1 MSEKAPTHESIKK
14 TIKRSGTAIAAP
26 LFLFFILL
34 GANADAIAYI
44 VLLAGISYWV
54 YVRLQVNKWDKNPEV
69 KPILDAVREEMKE
82 ERSQAKQTK
91 SLLVKYEVGLE
102 HLNLSGS
109 YNISS
114 AQTGLQLKRTFG
126 KDVVLIPW
134 SDLIEVEAG
143 SEADLRSRVTVSR
156 LLLTG
161 IFAFGLKKERKK
173 GFFISVATPNSLG
186 LFQVNTSGSNN
197 RANEKKARVFAA
209 ACNARIRSV
218 NPQGVAKAEASSAS
232 SYDEI
237 EKLGDLLNKGLL
249 TQKSLM
255 QKRGKYSGYSPLLA
269 HELVAIV
276 AN

>member
-1 MSEKAPTHESIKK
+1 MADKAPTHESIKK

-26 LFLFFILL
+26 LVLFFILL
-34 GANADAIAYI
+34 GANVDALAYI
-44 VLLAGISYWV
+44 VMAAGIGYWV
-54 YVRLQVNKWDKNPEV
+54 YVRVQVSKWDKDPEI
-69 KPILDAVREEMKE
+69 KPILDGVREEMKE

-114 AQTGLQLKRTFG
+114 AQAGLQLKRTFG
-126 KDVVLIPW
+126 KDIVLIPW

-173 GFFISVATPNSLG
+173 GFFISIATPNSLG

-209 ACNARIRSV
+209 ACNSRIRSA
-218 NPQGVAKAEASSAS
+218 NPQGIAKAEASSAS
-232 SYDEI
+232 NYDEI
-237 EKLGDLLNKGLL
+237 EKLGELLNKGLL
-249 TQKSLM
+249 TQEEFDAKKKKIL
-255 QKRGKYSGYSPLLA
+255 GL
-269 HELVAIV
+269 
-276 AN
+276 